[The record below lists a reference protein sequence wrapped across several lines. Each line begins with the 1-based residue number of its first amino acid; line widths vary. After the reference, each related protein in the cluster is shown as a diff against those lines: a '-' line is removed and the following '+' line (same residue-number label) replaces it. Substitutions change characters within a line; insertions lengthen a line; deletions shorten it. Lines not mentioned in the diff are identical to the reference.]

1 MENNLNFNPNG
12 FNSFGMNNNLQ
23 NSFSNNYSGINYNDN
38 DNNYNQMID
47 NNDFENDNQSY
58 QSYQSLDGRTWETK
72 SEEFAANKQY
82 YQKML
87 DESRKSN

>member
-1 MENNLNFNPNG
+1 
-12 FNSFGMNNNLQ
+12 
-23 NSFSNNYSGINYNDN
+23 
-38 DNNYNQMID
+38 MID